1 MGFCT
6 SVMPVTHGTLV
17 KYDTHSL
24 PEGNRTE
31 IYISQIEERKS
42 SQPLKYLMLKQ
53 LGQNILNCRF

>member
-42 SQPLKYLMLKQ
+42 SQPLKYLMLKYS
-53 LGQNILNCRF
+53 